1 MPCMRSGFAPVL
13 GAGLILLAAWL
24 PHARAQTPA
33 PPAQEPRA
41 EAGAAEAEAR
51 KAQRTVRI
59 GVLAYRGSRSARQ
72 RWAPLVRHLST
83 SVPGVRFLLQ
93 PVTLASAAPQL
104 EGGRIDYLV
113 TNPGHYVSLAERIP
127 LAPVATLERLSEGG
141 GPGLVHFGSVIFVRA
156 DSDIATLA
164 DLRGRRLTAVAPD
177 AFGGFLMAWAEFVA
191 EGLDPFRDLGALR
204 FAGFPQDAIVEAVLS
219 GRTDAGVVRTGL
231 LESLAAEGR
240 IRLTDLRILHAGRY
254 PGWPLAVSTRLQPE
268 WPFLVREGADRR
280 ITVAVARALL
290 ATQDAAVRRKAGLK
304 HAWTAPLPYD
314 GVRRLVHEY
323 GAARRGAGAPPGEA
337 ADPAAV
343 LPLVLT
349 LAGLA
354 VMLWMVVLR
363 GQGAAGRNDCGLR
376 PEDPQADLPEDAA
389 DCFHRLT
396 PREHEVLGLLCQGKS
411 TKAIARELSI
421 SPKTVEYH
429 RANLLKKTGMKSAT
443 SLVCL
448 ATRLGFDRMPARPEH
463 A

>member
-1 MPCMRSGFAPVL
+1 MF

-24 PHARAQTPA
+24 AHARAQTPRPAAQA
-33 PPAQEPRA
+33 PQAQTDAAGTGAETTPAP
-41 EAGAAEAEAR
+41 
-51 KAQRTVRI
+51 RTVRI
-59 GVLAYRGSRSARQ
+59 GVLAYRGSRAARR
-72 RWAPLVRHLST
+72 RWAPLVRHLSA

-104 EGGRIDYLV
+104 ESGRIDYLI

-127 LAPVATLERLSEGG
+127 LAPIATLERLQEGN

-204 FAGFPQDAIVEAVLS
+204 FAGFPQDTIVEAVLS

-240 IRLTDLRILHAGRY
+240 IRLADLRILHAGRY

-290 ATQDAAVRRKAGLK
+290 ATQDADLRRRSGLK
-304 HAWTAPLPYD
+304 SAWTAPLSYD
-314 GVRRLVHEY
+314 GVRRLVREY
-323 GAARRGAGAPPGEA
+323 GISRGSVGASAAET

-349 LAGLA
+349 LGGLA
-354 VMLWMVVLR
+354 VMLWLIVLR
-363 GQGAAGRNDCGLR
+363 GESGTARHHHKIR
-376 PEDPQADLPEDAA
+376 PEEQLADLPEDAA

>member
-1 MPCMRSGFAPVL
+1 MQRMRSRLVPVL
-13 GAGLILLAAWL
+13 AAGLILLAAGV
-24 PHARAQTPA
+24 PHARAQAA
-33 PPAQEPRA
+33 PLPP
-41 EAGAAEAEAR
+41 GEAR
-51 KAQRTVRI
+51 PAATDSPESPRTLRTVRI
-59 GVLAYRGSRSARQ
+59 GVLAYRGNRSARQ
-72 RWAPLVRHLST
+72 RWTPLVRYLSAA
-83 SVPGVRFLLQ
+83 VPGVRFLLQ

-104 EGGRIDYLV
+104 ESGRIDYLV

-127 LAPVATLERLSEGG
+127 LAPIATLERLPGRDR
-141 GPGLVHFGSVIFVRA
+141 PGLVHFGSVIFVRA

-240 IRLTDLRILHAGRY
+240 IRLADLRILHAGRY
-254 PGWPLAVSTRLQPE
+254 PGWPLGVSTRLQPE
-268 WPFLVREGADRR
+268 WPFLARKGTDRR
-280 ITVAVARALL
+280 ITVAIARALL
-290 ATQDAAVRRKAGLK
+290 ATQDAELRRRLGLRS
-304 HAWTAPLPYD
+304 AWTAPLSYD
-314 GVRRLVHEY
+314 GVRRLVRAYETARDRRRD
-323 GAARRGAGAPPGEA
+323 AAEIPRFASG
-337 ADPAAV
+337 
-343 LPLVLT
+343 LPVI
-349 LAGLA
+349 LA
-354 VMLWMVVLR
+354 VMALAAALWTLALR
-363 GQGAAGRNDCGLR
+363 TWRTAPRPHPRPAADMGT
-376 PEDPQADLPEDAA
+376 ADLPEDAV

-396 PREHEVLGLLCQGKS
+396 PREHEVLSLLCQGKS

-448 ATRLGFDRMPARPEH
+448 ATRLGFDRMRARAEH

>member
-1 MPCMRSGFAPVL
+1 MF
-13 GAGLILLAAWL
+13 GAGLILLAAWSQ
-24 PHARAQTPA
+24 HARAQMPRPAIQAAQAQTDATGTDTQTTPA
-33 PPAQEPRA
+33 S
-41 EAGAAEAEAR
+41 
-51 KAQRTVRI
+51 RTVRI

-72 RWAPLVRHLST
+72 RWAPLLRHLSV
-83 SVPGVRFLLQ
+83 SVPGVHFLLQ
-93 PVTLASAAPQL
+93 PVTLSSAAPLL
-104 EGGRIDYLV
+104 ESGRIDYLI
-113 TNPGHYVSLAERIP
+113 TNPGHYVSLAEQIP
-127 LAPVATLERLSEGG
+127 LAPIATLERLPGG
-141 GPGLVHFGSVIFVRA
+141 NGPGLVHFGSVIFVRA

-191 EGLDPFRDLGALR
+191 EGIDPFRDLGALR
-204 FAGFPQDAIVEAVLS
+204 FTGFPQDVIVEAVLS

-231 LESLAAEGR
+231 LENLATEGR
-240 IRLTDLRILHAGRY
+240 IRLTDLRILHAGRF

-280 ITVAVARALL
+280 ITVAIARALL
-290 ATQDAAVRRKAGLK
+290 ATQDADLRRRFGLK
-304 HAWTAPLPYD
+304 NAWTAPLSYD
-314 GVRRLVHEY
+314 GVRRLMREY
-323 GAARRGAGAPPGEA
+323 EAARKSAGAFAEKTT
-337 ADPAAV
+337 DPAAV

-354 VMLWMVVLR
+354 VTLWLVALR
-363 GQGAAGRNDCGLR
+363 GEDGSARRHHKIR
-376 PEDPQADLPEDAA
+376 PEKQLADLPEDAA

-448 ATRLGFDRMPARPEH
+448 ATRLGFDRTPVRPEH